1 MRRLSREV
9 FRRSFLTL
17 LPECSLAGAVSLAVA
32 MAAYYVD
39 LSGGWGGLCS
49 ARAARLVA
57 SGANA
62 AMGGA
67 HLDSH

>member
-32 MAAYYVD
+32 LAAYYVD
-39 LSGGWGGLCS
+39 LSGG
-49 ARAARLVA
+49 
-57 SGANA
+57 
-62 AMGGA
+62 
-67 HLDSH
+67 